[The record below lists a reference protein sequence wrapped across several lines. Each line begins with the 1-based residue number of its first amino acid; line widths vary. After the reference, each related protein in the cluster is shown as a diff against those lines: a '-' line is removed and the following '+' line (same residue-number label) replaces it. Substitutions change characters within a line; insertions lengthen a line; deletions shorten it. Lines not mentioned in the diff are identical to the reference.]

1 MKLTMWIKLMR
12 KIIEIQ
18 MKLMRPN
25 IAMLLETGEE
35 ATVRMQIGMGRVYE
49 CNLKKKKNPSF
60 HMEKM
65 CTVSLFC

>member
-1 MKLTMWIKLMR
+1 
-12 KIIEIQ
+12 

-35 ATVRMQIGMGRVYE
+35 ATVRMQIGMGWVYE
-49 CNLKKKKNPSF
+49 CNLKKKKKKLSF

-65 CTVSLFC
+65 CTMSLFC

>member
-1 MKLTMWIKLMR
+1 
-12 KIIEIQ
+12 

-49 CNLKKKKNPSF
+49 CNLKKKKKSKFSYGKNV
-60 HMEKM
+60 H
-65 CTVSLFC
+65 CVIVLLNT